1 MFIDEQKGYAVLQ
14 STEELGYKKD
24 YYTAVL
30 VDNYDE
36 LLWPCLLSEW
46 IQITLLEKGKAE

>member
-1 MFIDEQKGYAVLQ
+1 MFICEQKDYAVLQ
-14 STEELGYKKD
+14 SIEELAYKKD

-46 IQITLLEKGKAE
+46 IKITLLEKGRAE

>member
-1 MFIDEQKGYAVLQ
+1 MFICEQKDYVVLQ
-14 STEELGYKKD
+14 SVEDLAYKKD
-24 YYTAVL
+24 YYTAGL

-46 IQITLLEKGKAE
+46 IKTTLLENGRAE